1 MKINRH
7 VMKWL
12 ELEFD
17 ILFIKPSFPNQ
28 LMRLS
33 FAWRVTT
40 HFSILTLKRPR
51 SDFDSRRLASPEGY
65 EDRESKLGDLALFGN
80 QNSDSGVNSG
90 PWASKDLGL
99 AEFGAKTETEF
110 QVWVAASGVRWLYI
124 DASQ

>member
-1 MKINRH
+1 
-7 VMKWL
+7 MKWL

-33 FAWRVTT
+33 FAWRLT
-40 HFSILTLKRPR
+40 FQFWLSNGQDQISIPG
-51 SDFDSRRLASPEGY
+51 DSPEDY

-80 QNSDSGVNSG
+80 QNSDSGVNLG